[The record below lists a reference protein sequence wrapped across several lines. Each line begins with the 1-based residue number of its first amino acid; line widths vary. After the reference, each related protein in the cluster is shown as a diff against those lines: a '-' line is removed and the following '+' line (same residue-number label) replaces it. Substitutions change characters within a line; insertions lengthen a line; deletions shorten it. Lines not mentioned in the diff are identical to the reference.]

1 MEISKGEYVISCVAR
16 DTLVNESTLMDD
28 PYFIEVAKEIIKHYP
43 DVEDVVIHL
52 IDWVNE
58 NY

>member
-1 MEISKGEYVISCVAR
+1 ME
-16 DTLVNESTLMDD
+16 D

-43 DVEDVVIHL
+43 DVEDVIIHL
-52 IDWVNE
+52 NDWVNE